1 LWVRKRDQDDDEA
14 REGEIQGKISGKVYE
29 VKKIAN
35 EMVVLKVLTER
46 VDKYITILGEGVEEG

>member
-35 EMVVLKVLTER
+35 EMVVLESLN
-46 VDKYITILGEGVEEG
+46 GAS